1 MDKNIPNISH
11 YQEAYIELIAKK
23 TADKVIERVENR
35 LIGQIK
41 ENKNKNHELEL
52 RTIEVEKKVFNGYD
66 LKIKH
71 INWKITFLFAA
82 YSAMIAVVI
91 RMAFFQ

>member
-1 MDKNIPNISH
+1 MEKNTPNISQ

-23 TADKVIERVENR
+23 TADKIVERVENR
-35 LIGQIK
+35 LIDQIK
-41 ENKNKNHELEL
+41 DNKDKNHELET
-52 RTIEVEKKVFNGYD
+52 RINTVEKKVFNGYD
-66 LKIKH
+66 LKFKY

-91 RMAFFQ
+91 RMAFF